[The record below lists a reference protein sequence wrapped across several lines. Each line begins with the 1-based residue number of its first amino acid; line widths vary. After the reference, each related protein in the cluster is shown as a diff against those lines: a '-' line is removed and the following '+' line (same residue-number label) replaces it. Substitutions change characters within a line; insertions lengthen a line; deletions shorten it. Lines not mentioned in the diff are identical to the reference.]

1 MLIKC
6 KECYELEIMCFKSE
20 GGKNQRV
27 DESKPKDQQQWR
39 WEMASR
45 QGPLRLSLHEVM
57 QRSEENYPK
66 HLGPQTRS
74 HVTAQ
79 ITTSLRMQNAA
90 RRYDTL
96 RRQLQLHIRKETHT
110 QHAHRDLVTNV

>member
-39 WEMASR
+39 
-45 QGPLRLSLHEVM
+45 
-57 QRSEENYPK
+57 
-66 HLGPQTRS
+66 
-74 HVTAQ
+74 
-79 ITTSLRMQNAA
+79 
-90 RRYDTL
+90 
-96 RRQLQLHIRKETHT
+96 
-110 QHAHRDLVTNV
+110 